1 MHLRKPLTIKGKKGR
16 EGFEGCNFFSWI
28 FKGSVGIQVKWGRK
42 GREWHDIAII
52 VHYMPET
59 R

>member
-1 MHLRKPLTIKGKKGR
+1 MKGR

>member
-28 FKGSVGIQVKWGRK
+28 FKGSVGIQVKWGEE
-42 GREWHDIAII
+42 GGNGMIAII

>member
-1 MHLRKPLTIKGKKGR
+1 MKGR

-28 FKGSVGIQVKWGRK
+28 FKGSVGIQVKWGEE
-42 GREWHDIAII
+42 GGNGMIAII